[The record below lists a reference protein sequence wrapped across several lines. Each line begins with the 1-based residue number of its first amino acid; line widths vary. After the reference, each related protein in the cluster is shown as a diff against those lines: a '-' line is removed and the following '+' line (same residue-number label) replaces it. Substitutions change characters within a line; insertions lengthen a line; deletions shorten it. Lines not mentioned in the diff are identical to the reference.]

1 MVVPERAEAARLLNL
16 RRLRDMR
23 ERLEPKATSDIDS
36 DCASTRFD
44 SLSISNASA
53 SGADDDVV
61 WSPVTFVTR
70 SPGSRVFPS
79 AVVHRSS
86 LYIFGGHDGH
96 IYRNDLLIF
105 NLETHGWQLDIELS
119 GGPSPRD
126 AHAAVVHADCMY
138 VFGGYDSKRYLNDF
152 HRFHFDSAVWSTV
165 AYGGGAPSPRG
176 GHTAIV
182 NNNEML
188 VFGGCDGWH
197 YFNDLFRYRF
207 DSEQWTPVRV
217 TGTMPGARSAPA
229 TVIHEE
235 QQHMFVFGGYDGNR
249 SLNDLFRFSLK
260 TSEWAQVR
268 CTGTP
273 PSPRG
278 GHTAVVHGN
287 TMYAFGGK
295 SGRSPFNDLHSF
307 DFENS
312 SWTELRSGSSAPA
325 PRCAHTCV
333 VHGTSLFIF
342 GGYDGRRYFDDCFE
356 LAVQKPEEEAVLSLS
371 GDLQPMV
378 NNPQFSDVTFV
389 VEGRSLHAHKFIL
402 FARSEYFRRM
412 FTSGYRE
419 STDSMI
425 HIHDVRYDVFLC
437 VLSFLYT
444 GKPREDIEELAEEVL
459 GASNLY
465 SIDPLKRIC
474 VDLMKRSICIE
485 NVASIL
491 RAADTY
497 QVTLLRQQCI
507 QFMVEHFGEVVRSEG
522 FQVRR
527 ADCPRSAP

>member
-1 MVVPERAEAARLLNL
+1 M
-16 RRLRDMR
+16 
-23 ERLEPKATSDIDS
+23 
-36 DCASTRFD
+36 
-44 SLSISNASA
+44 
-53 SGADDDVV
+53 
-61 WSPVTFVTR
+61 
-70 SPGSRVFPS
+70 
-79 AVVHRSS
+79 
-86 LYIFGGHDGH
+86 
-96 IYRNDLLIF
+96 
-105 NLETHGWQLDIELS
+105 
-119 GGPSPRD
+119 
-126 AHAAVVHADCMY
+126 
-138 VFGGYDSKRYLNDF
+138 
-152 HRFHFDSAVWSTV
+152 
-165 AYGGGAPSPRG
+165 
-176 GHTAIV
+176 
-182 NNNEML
+182 
-188 VFGGCDGWH
+188 
-197 YFNDLFRYRF
+197 
-207 DSEQWTPVRV
+207 
-217 TGTMPGARSAPA
+217 
-229 TVIHEE
+229 
-235 QQHMFVFGGYDGNR
+235 
-249 SLNDLFRFSLK
+249 
-260 TSEWAQVR
+260 
-268 CTGTP
+268 
-273 PSPRG
+273 
-278 GHTAVVHGN
+278 
-287 TMYAFGGK
+287 
-295 SGRSPFNDLHSF
+295 
-307 DFENS
+307 
-312 SWTELRSGSSAPA
+312 RSGSSAPA

-389 VEGRSLHAHKFIL
+389 VEGRSLHAHQFIL
-402 FARSEYFRRM
+402 FARSEDFRRM

-522 FQVRR
+522 FQARR